1 MKEVLYTVY
10 FIQWHKEIASTAALS
25 VWCSKKENKI
35 ERSKEKATQWIKK
48 KKNYQSVYCFTDS
61 NLASCLKV
69 EKIKKKTEKI
79 IVLSSFKWFMKTN
92 EAAKFLFLVLNLLK
106 RCQAT
111 VLTSEVT
118 SSNWQ
123 NKWKR
128 YSRVHKNNEL
138 HEKIKNIL

>member
-1 MKEVLYTVY
+1 MN
-10 FIQWHKEIASTAALS
+10 Q
-25 VWCSKKENKI
+25 KKI
-35 ERSKEKATQWIKK
+35 
-48 KKNYQSVYCFTDS
+48 YQSVYCFTDS

-69 EKIKKKTEKI
+69 EKNEKTEKI
-79 IVLSSFKWFMKTN
+79 IVLSSFKWFMKTD
-92 EAAKFLFLVLNLLK
+92 EAATFLFSVLNLLK

-111 VLTSEVT
+111 VLTSKVT

-138 HEKIKNIL
+138 HEKRRNKYCKRKYEFATE